1 MTAADKRVIIALVEM
16 LPKGEGLFCPLFFI
30 MVVLFVEDL
39 KKELLALANEVANNL
54 GYSIY
59 DLGLSRRGK
68 KRLVKVTI
76 DKLDRYISISDCES
90 FSAEFDRALDSADLV
105 PFSYDLVVES
115 PGLERAL
122 RDLDDYVRFTG
133 EKAKIILK
141 EPVEGIS
148 VVIGK
153 IVSCQGEVVTVESS
167 ENGKEIAFHFSN
179 VKRANLKL

>member
-1 MTAADKRVIIALVEM
+1 MIVVEI

-39 KKELLALANEVANNL
+39 KKELFELANEVASNV

-59 DLGLSRRGK
+59 DLGLGRRGK
-68 KRLVKVTI
+68 KRLVKITI
-76 DKLDRYISISDCES
+76 DKLDGYVSISDCES
-90 FSAEFDRALDSADLV
+90 FSADFGRALDSADLV
-105 PFSYDLVVES
+105 PFSYELVVES

-122 RDLDDYVRFTG
+122 RDLKDYVRFTG
-133 EKAKIILK
+133 EKAKVILK
-141 EPVEGIS
+141 EPIEGVS
-148 VVIGK
+148 VLIGK
-153 IVSCQGEVVTVESS
+153 IISCENDVVTVESS

>member
-1 MTAADKRVIIALVEM
+1 MIVVEI

-39 KKELLALANEVANNL
+39 KKELFELANQVASNL

-59 DLGLSRRGK
+59 DLGLGRRGK
-68 KRLVKVTI
+68 KRLVKITI
-76 DKLDRYISISDCES
+76 DKLDGYVSISDCES
-90 FSAEFDRALDSADLV
+90 FSADFGRALDSADLV
-105 PFSYDLVVES
+105 PFSYELVVES

-122 RDLDDYVRFTG
+122 RDLKDYVRFTG
-133 EKAKIILK
+133 EKAKVILK
-141 EPVEGIS
+141 EPIEGVS
-148 VVIGK
+148 VLIGK
-153 IVSCQGEVVTVESS
+153 IISCENDVVTVESS

>member
-1 MTAADKRVIIALVEM
+1 MIVVEI

-30 MVVLFVEDL
+30 IVVLFVEDL
-39 KKELLALANEVANNL
+39 KKELFELANEVASNL

-59 DLGLSRRGK
+59 DLGLGRRGK
-68 KRLVKVTI
+68 KRLVKITI
-76 DKLDRYISISDCES
+76 DKLDGYVSISDCES
-90 FSAEFDRALDSADLV
+90 FSADFGRALDSADLV

-122 RDLDDYVRFTG
+122 RDLKDYVRFTG
-133 EKAKIILK
+133 EKAKVILK
-141 EPVEGIS
+141 EPIEGVS
-148 VVIGK
+148 VLIGK
-153 IVSCQGEVVTVESS
+153 IISCENDVVTVESS

>member
-1 MTAADKRVIIALVEM
+1 MIVVEI

-39 KKELLALANEVANNL
+39 KKELFELANEVASNL

-59 DLGLSRRGK
+59 DLGLGRRGK
-68 KRLVKVTI
+68 KRLVKITI
-76 DKLDRYISISDCES
+76 DKLDGYVSISDCES
-90 FSAEFDRALDSADLV
+90 FSADFGRALDSADLV

-122 RDLDDYVRFTG
+122 RDLKDYVRFTG
-133 EKAKIILK
+133 EKAKVILK
-141 EPVEGIS
+141 EPIEGVS
-148 VVIGK
+148 VLIGK
-153 IVSCQGEVVTVESS
+153 IISCENDVVTVESS

>member
-1 MTAADKRVIIALVEM
+1 MIVVEI

-39 KKELLALANEVANNL
+39 KKELFELANQVASNL

-59 DLGLSRRGK
+59 DLGLGRRGK
-68 KRLVKVTI
+68 KRLVKITI
-76 DKLDRYISISDCES
+76 DKLDGYVSISDCES
-90 FSAEFDRALDSADLV
+90 FSADFGRALDSADLV

-122 RDLDDYVRFTG
+122 RDLKDYVRFTG
-133 EKAKIILK
+133 EKAKVILK
-141 EPVEGIS
+141 EPIEGVS
-148 VVIGK
+148 VLIGK
-153 IVSCQGEVVTVESS
+153 IISCENDVVTVESS

>member
-1 MTAADKRVIIALVEM
+1 MIVVEI

-39 KKELLALANEVANNL
+39 KKELFELANEVASNL

-59 DLGLSRRGK
+59 DLGLGRRGK
-68 KRLVKVTI
+68 KRLVKITI
-76 DKLDRYISISDCES
+76 DKLDGYVSISDCES
-90 FSAEFDRALDSADLV
+90 FSADFGRALDSADLV
-105 PFSYDLVVES
+105 PFSYELVVES

-122 RDLDDYVRFTG
+122 RDLKDYVRFTG
-133 EKAKIILK
+133 EKAKVILK
-141 EPVEGIS
+141 EPIEGVS
-148 VVIGK
+148 VLIGK
-153 IVSCQGEVVTVESS
+153 IISCENDVVTVESS

>member
-1 MTAADKRVIIALVEM
+1 
-16 LPKGEGLFCPLFFI
+16 
-30 MVVLFVEDL
+30 
-39 KKELLALANEVANNL
+39 
-54 GYSIY
+54 
-59 DLGLSRRGK
+59 
-68 KRLVKVTI
+68 
-76 DKLDRYISISDCES
+76 
-90 FSAEFDRALDSADLV
+90 
-105 PFSYDLVVES
+105 
-115 PGLERAL
+115 RAL

>member
-1 MTAADKRVIIALVEM
+1 MIVVEI

-39 KKELLALANEVANNL
+39 KKELFELANEVASNL

-59 DLGLSRRGK
+59 DLGLGRRGK
-68 KRLVKVTI
+68 KRLVKITI
-76 DKLDRYISISDCES
+76 DKLDGYVSISDCES
-90 FSAEFDRALDSADLV
+90 FSADFGRPLDSADLV
-105 PFSYDLVVES
+105 PFSYELVVES

-122 RDLDDYVRFTG
+122 RDLKDYVRFTG
-133 EKAKIILK
+133 EKAKVILK
-141 EPVEGIS
+141 EPIEGVS
-148 VVIGK
+148 VLIGK
-153 IVSCQGEVVTVESS
+153 IISCENDVVTVESS

>member
-1 MTAADKRVIIALVEM
+1 
-16 LPKGEGLFCPLFFI
+16 

-39 KKELLALANEVANNL
+39 KKELLELANEVASNL

-68 KRLVKVTI
+68 KRLVKITI
-76 DKLDRYISISDCES
+76 DKLDGYVSISDCEL
-90 FSAEFDRALDSADLV
+90 FSAEFGKALDSADLV

-122 RDLDDYVRFTG
+122 RSLKDYARFVG
-133 EKAKIILK
+133 EKAKIILQ
-141 EPVEGIS
+141 EPVDGVS

-153 IVSCQGEVVTVESS
+153 IISCEGEVITVENS
-167 ENGKEIAFHFSN
+167 ENGKEIAFHFSD
-179 VKRANLKL
+179 VRRANLKL